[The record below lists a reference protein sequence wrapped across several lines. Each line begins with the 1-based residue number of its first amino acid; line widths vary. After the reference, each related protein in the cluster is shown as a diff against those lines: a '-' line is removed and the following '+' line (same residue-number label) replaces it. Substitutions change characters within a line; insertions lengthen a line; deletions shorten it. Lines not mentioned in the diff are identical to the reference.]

1 MSDLP
6 EMDAHFWIKFGFN
19 EIRDHRTTKVL
30 NQFYFIVAWICSCNM
45 SVSDLPEMDAQ
56 SQRAQ
61 LEDCGHMFHECPC
74 YSHYVTLPRLIALVP
89 IQIRPLGSLYM
100 HAWKVQL
107 WWAAS
112 NIVATIAI
120 INGPVIQISQNI
132 QLTNSA
138 NFAENISFSIVW
150 RLITVSTKGL
160 TCVACNVGVSAFKN
174 MLQCLWMSCKTSSH
188 LSVTFSNF

>member
-1 MSDLP
+1 
-6 EMDAHFWIKFGFN
+6 
-19 EIRDHRTTKVL
+19 
-30 NQFYFIVAWICSCNM
+30 M

-89 IQIRPLGSLYM
+89 MQIRPLGSLYM
-100 HAWKVQL
+100 LKRTNYGY
-107 WWAAS
+107 AAS
-112 NIVATIAI
+112 NVVATIAI

-138 NFAENISFSIVW
+138 NFAENISFSIV
-150 RLITVSTKGL
+150 
-160 TCVACNVGVSAFKN
+160 
-174 MLQCLWMSCKTSSH
+174 
-188 LSVTFSNF
+188 